1 LTVHKIALLAICL
14 ITFSLACS
22 RPDPAQPAG
31 GQVHIIGDQAIA
43 ALASQNKVVV
53 INFWATWCEP
63 CVDEIP
69 VLVKLHQEYG
79 KVKWVGISMDDSDQQ
94 AEVQKFA
101 TAHHMDYELY
111 LRNGSK
117 FEDMVNSMDP
127 NWIGALPATFV
138 FRDGK
143 RVYSKVGEITQ
154 QELEHQL
161 RALLE

>member
-1 LTVHKIALLAICL
+1 MTFRKFALLAIALICL
-14 ITFSLACS
+14 AGSSSQT
-22 RPDPAQPAG
+22 AQPTD
-31 GQVHIIGDQAIA
+31 GQVRIIGDQAIA
-43 ALASQNKVVV
+43 ALATQNKIVV

-63 CVDEIP
+63 CVEEIP
-69 VLVKLHQEYG
+69 VLIKLHKQYS

-101 TAHHMDYELY
+101 AAHHMDYELY

-127 NWIGALPATFV
+127 DWIGGLPATFV

-161 RALLE
+161 RTLLE